1 MKFTSNLNMQTPALF
16 IQTNHNKPSGS
27 GSPPAESEKKT
38 MNINF
43 EIVEKIDNNS
53 ELKKATENII
63 TGVSASVQGYLV
75 IGTNLDNINIK
86 KLWAQTGFASFSEYS
101 EKVLGI
107 SKATAYRIISVSKKF
122 LMPEI
127 TKAIPDR
134 IFSPFQDTALA
145 ALNPIGDYDTTAE
158 FITEN
163 GITPDTPVSEIRKI
177 VSAFQKEDKSEK
189 EVDAETDDSSDGD
202 GNRNETDKRKQ
213 FEAAVEK
220 LVNSCW
226 DIFDD
231 AKKPKSK
238 KRKTPITSFHN
249 SIAEIKMLLNLD

>member
-1 MKFTSNLNMQTPALF
+1 
-16 IQTNHNKPSGS
+16 
-27 GSPPAESEKKT
+27 

-43 EIVEKIDNNS
+43 EIVEKIDSNS

-63 TGVSASVQGYLV
+63 SGVNASVQGYLV
-75 IGTNLDNINIK
+75 IGANLDNINVG
-86 KLWAQTGFASFSEYS
+86 KLWKQAGFESFTEYS

-127 TKAIPDR
+127 TKAIPER

-158 FITEN
+158 FIAEN
-163 GITPDTPVSEIRKI
+163 NITPETPVSEIRKI
-177 VSAFQKEDKSEK
+177 VSEFQKEEKAEK
-189 EVDAETDDSSDGD
+189 EVDAESEEPDSSGRDG
-202 GNRNETDKRKQ
+202 NETDKRKQ
-213 FEAAVEK
+213 LETIVEK
-220 LVNSCW
+220 LVNACW

-231 AKKPKSK
+231 IDRPKSK
-238 KRKTPITSFHN
+238 KRKTPVTTFTN
-249 SIAEIKMLLNLD
+249 SIAEIKMILNLG

>member
-1 MKFTSNLNMQTPALF
+1 
-16 IQTNHNKPSGS
+16 
-27 GSPPAESEKKT
+27 

-43 EIVEKIDNNS
+43 EIVEKIDSNS

-63 TGVSASVQGYLV
+63 SGVNASVQGYLV
-75 IGTNLDNINIK
+75 IGSNLDNINVG
-86 KLWAQTGFASFSEYS
+86 KLWKQAGFESFAEYS

-127 TKAIPDR
+127 TKAIPER

-158 FITEN
+158 FIAEN
-163 GITPDTPVSEIRKI
+163 GITPETPVSEIRKI
-177 VSAFQKEDKSEK
+177 VSEFQKEEKAEK
-189 EVDAETDDSSDGD
+189 EVDAETDSGD
-202 GNRNETDKRKQ
+202 NGRDRNETDKRKQ
-213 FEAAVEK
+213 LETIVEK
-220 LVNSCW
+220 LVNACW

-231 AKKPKSK
+231 IDRPKSK
-238 KRKTPITSFHN
+238 KKKTPVTTFTN
-249 SIAEIKMLLNLD
+249 SIAEIKMILNLG

>member
-1 MKFTSNLNMQTPALF
+1 
-16 IQTNHNKPSGS
+16 
-27 GSPPAESEKKT
+27 

-63 TGVSASVQGYLV
+63 TGVNASVQGYLV
-75 IGTNLDNINIK
+75 IGSNLDNINVK
-86 KLWAQTGFASFSEYS
+86 KLWAQSGFSSFAEYS

-127 TKAIPDR
+127 TKAIPER

-158 FITEN
+158 FIAEN
-163 GITPDTPVSEIRKI
+163 KITPETPVSEIRKI
-177 VSAFQKEDKSEK
+177 VSAFQKEEKAEK
-189 EVDAETDDSSDGD
+189 EVDAESEENDGD
-202 GNRNETDKRKQ
+202 NSGNETDKRKQ
-213 FEAAVEK
+213 HETIVEK
-220 LVNSCW
+220 LVNACW

-231 AKKPKSK
+231 IEKPKSK
-238 KRKTPITSFHN
+238 KRKTPITIFRN
-249 SIAEIKMLLNLD
+249 ATAEIKMLLNLG

>member
-1 MKFTSNLNMQTPALF
+1 
-16 IQTNHNKPSGS
+16 
-27 GSPPAESEKKT
+27 

-43 EIVEKIDNNS
+43 EIVEKIDSNS

-63 TGVSASVQGYLV
+63 SGVNASVQGYLV
-75 IGTNLDNINIK
+75 IGTNLDNINVK
-86 KLWAQTGFASFSEYS
+86 KLWAEAGFSSFSEYS

-145 ALNPIGDYDTTAE
+145 ALNPIGDYNTTAE
-158 FITEN
+158 FIAEN
-163 GITPDTPVSEIRKI
+163 NITPETPVSEIRKI
-177 VSAFQKEDKSEK
+177 VSEFQKEEKAEK
-189 EVDAETDDSSDGD
+189 EVDAENEENDSDG
-202 GNRNETDKRKQ
+202 NETDKRKQ
-213 FEAAVEK
+213 LEAVVEK
-220 LVNSCW
+220 LVNACW

-231 AKKPKSK
+231 IDRPKSK
-238 KRKTPITSFHN
+238 KRKTPVTTFTN
-249 SIAEIKMLLNLD
+249 SIAEIKMILNIG

>member
-1 MKFTSNLNMQTPALF
+1 
-16 IQTNHNKPSGS
+16 
-27 GSPPAESEKKT
+27 

-43 EIVEKIDNNS
+43 EIVEKIDSNS

-63 TGVSASVQGYLV
+63 SGVNASVQGYLV
-75 IGTNLDNINIK
+75 IGSNLDGINVK
-86 KLWAQTGFASFSEYS
+86 KLWAQAGFTSFSEYS

-158 FITEN
+158 FIAEN
-163 GITPDTPVSEIRKI
+163 NITPETPVSEIRKI
-177 VSAFQKEDKSEK
+177 VSEFQKEEKAEK
-189 EVDAETDDSSDGD
+189 EVDAETEEPDG
-202 GNRNETDKRKQ
+202 GNGNDNNENKKEVLEKALEI
-213 FEAAVEK
+213 FINAA
-220 LVNSCW
+220 W
-226 DIFDD
+226 DIFGDLS
-231 AKKPKSK
+231 KPKSK
-238 KRKTPITSFHN
+238 RKKTPIKT
-249 SIAEIKMLLNLD
+249 IEKTCKEISNILDLD

>member
-1 MKFTSNLNMQTPALF
+1 
-16 IQTNHNKPSGS
+16 
-27 GSPPAESEKKT
+27 

-43 EIVEKIDNNS
+43 EIVEKIDSNS

-63 TGVSASVQGYLV
+63 SGVNASVQGYLV
-75 IGTNLDNINIK
+75 IGSNLDNINVG
-86 KLWAQTGFASFSEYS
+86 KLWKQAGFESFSEYS

-158 FITEN
+158 FIAEN
-163 GITPDTPVSEIRKI
+163 GITPETPVSEIRKI
-177 VSAFQKEDKSEK
+177 VSEFQKEEKVEK
-189 EVDAETDDSSDGD
+189 EVDAESE
-202 GNRNETDKRKQ
+202 NESNGETEVANENKKELLEKALET
-213 FEAAVEK
+213 FINAA
-220 LVNSCW
+220 W
-226 DIFDD
+226 DIFGDLN
-231 AKKPKSK
+231 KPKSK
-238 KRKTPITSFHN
+238 RKKTPIKT
-249 SIAEIKMLLNLD
+249 IEKTCKEISTILNLD

>member
-1 MKFTSNLNMQTPALF
+1 
-16 IQTNHNKPSGS
+16 
-27 GSPPAESEKKT
+27 

-43 EIVEKIDNNS
+43 EIVEKIDSNT

-63 TGVSASVQGYLV
+63 SGVNASVQGYLV
-75 IGTNLDNINIK
+75 IGSNLDSINVG
-86 KLWAQTGFASFSEYS
+86 KLWKQAGFESFSEYS

-158 FITEN
+158 FIAEN
-163 GITPDTPVSEIRKI
+163 GITPETPVSEIRKI
-177 VSAFQKEDKSEK
+177 VSAFQKEEKAEK
-189 EVDAETDDSSDGD
+189 EIDAETDDNGDD
-202 GNRNETDKRKQ
+202 GNEPDKRKQ
-213 FEAAVEK
+213 LETIVEK
-220 LVNSCW
+220 LVNACW

-231 AKKPKSK
+231 IEKPKSK
-238 KRKTPITSFHN
+238 KRKTPITNFRN
-249 SIAEIKMLLNLD
+249 ATAEIKMLLNLD

>member
-1 MKFTSNLNMQTPALF
+1 
-16 IQTNHNKPSGS
+16 
-27 GSPPAESEKKT
+27 
-38 MNINF
+38 MNINYTIA
-43 EIVEKIDNNS
+43 EQIGNNT

-63 TGVSASVQGYLV
+63 TGLNASVQGYLV
-75 IGTNLDNINIK
+75 IGTNLDNINVK
-86 KLWAQTGFASFSEYS
+86 KLWTQAGFASFAEYS

-127 TKAIPDR
+127 TKAIPER

-158 FITEN
+158 FIAEN
-163 GITPDTPVSEIRKI
+163 NITPDTPVSEIRKI
-177 VSAFQKEDKSEK
+177 VSAFQKEEKPEK
-189 EVDAETDDSSDGD
+189 EVETECENDGD
-202 GNRNETDKRKQ
+202 NDGNKTDKRDEFTKK
-213 FEAAVEK
+213 VEK
-220 LVNSCW
+220 LVNACW

-231 AKKPKSK
+231 LNKPKSK

-249 SIAEIKMLLNLD
+249 SIAEIKMMLNIV

>member
-1 MKFTSNLNMQTPALF
+1 
-16 IQTNHNKPSGS
+16 
-27 GSPPAESEKKT
+27 

-43 EIVEKIDNNS
+43 EIVEKIDSNS

-63 TGVSASVQGYLV
+63 SGVNASVQGYLV
-75 IGTNLDNINIK
+75 IGSNLDNINVG
-86 KLWAQTGFASFSEYS
+86 KLWKQAGFASFSEYS

-158 FITEN
+158 FIAEN
-163 GITPDTPVSEIRKI
+163 GITPETPVSEIRKI
-177 VSAFQKEDKSEK
+177 VSEFQKEEKAEK
-189 EVDAETDDSSDGD
+189 EVDTECENDG
-202 GNRNETDKRKQ
+202 GNETNATRETL
-213 FEAAVEK
+213 EAKITDFINAAYDVYED
-220 LVNSCW
+220 NG
-226 DIFDD
+226 
-231 AKKPKSK
+231 KPKSK
-238 KRKTPITSFHN
+238 KRKTPINNFNKSLE
-249 SIAEIKMLLNLD
+249 AIKQILKID

>member
-1 MKFTSNLNMQTPALF
+1 
-16 IQTNHNKPSGS
+16 
-27 GSPPAESEKKT
+27 

-43 EIVEKIDNNS
+43 EIVEKIDNNT

-63 TGVSASVQGYLV
+63 SGVNASVQGYLV
-75 IGTNLDNINIK
+75 IGSNLDHINVK
-86 KLWAQTGFASFSEYS
+86 KLWAQAGFNSFSEYS

-127 TKAIPDR
+127 TKAIPER

-158 FITEN
+158 FIAEN
-163 GITPDTPVSEIRKI
+163 NITPETPVSEIRKI
-177 VSAFQKEDKSEK
+177 VSEFQKEEKAEK
-189 EVDAETDDSSDGD
+189 EVDAETEETDGD
-202 GNRNETDKRKQ
+202 GRGGNETDKRKQ
-213 FEAAVEK
+213 LETIVEK
-220 LVNSCW
+220 LVNACW

-231 AKKPKSK
+231 IEKPKSK
-238 KRKTPITSFHN
+238 KRKTPITIFRN
-249 SIAEIKMLLNLD
+249 ATAEIKMLLNLD

>member
-1 MKFTSNLNMQTPALF
+1 
-16 IQTNHNKPSGS
+16 
-27 GSPPAESEKKT
+27 

-43 EIVEKIDNNS
+43 EIVEKFDNN

-63 TGVSASVQGYLV
+63 TGVNASVQGYLV
-75 IGTNLDNINIK
+75 ISTNLDNINVG
-86 KLWAQTGFASFSEYS
+86 KLWKQAGFESFSEYS

-158 FITEN
+158 FIAEN
-163 GITPDTPVSEIRKI
+163 NITPETPISEIRKI
-177 VSAFQKEDKSEK
+177 VSEFQKEEKAEK
-189 EVDAETDDSSDGD
+189 EVDAETDNSDN
-202 GNRNETDKRKQ
+202 GNNETETDKRKQ
-213 FEAAVEK
+213 LETIVEK
-220 LVNSCW
+220 LVNACW

-231 AKKPKSK
+231 INKPKSK
-238 KRKTPITSFHN
+238 KRKTSITSFRN

>member
-1 MKFTSNLNMQTPALF
+1 
-16 IQTNHNKPSGS
+16 
-27 GSPPAESEKKT
+27 

-43 EIVEKIDNNS
+43 EIAEKIDSNS

-63 TGVSASVQGYLV
+63 TGVNASVQGYLV
-75 IGTNLDNINIK
+75 IGTNLDNINVK
-86 KLWAQTGFASFSEYS
+86 KLWTQAGFNSFSEYS

-127 TKAIPDR
+127 TKAIPER

-158 FITEN
+158 FIAEN
-163 GITPDTPVSEIRKI
+163 GITPETPVSEIRKI
-177 VSAFQKEDKSEK
+177 VSEFQKEEKSEK
-189 EVDAETDDSSDGD
+189 EVDAETDSGD
-202 GNRNETDKRKQ
+202 NGNNETETDKRKQ
-213 FEAAVEK
+213 LETIVEK
-220 LVNSCW
+220 LVNACW

-231 AKKPKSK
+231 IDRPKSK
-238 KRKTPITSFHN
+238 KRKTPVTTFTN
-249 SIAEIKMLLNLD
+249 SIAEIKMILNLG

>member
-1 MKFTSNLNMQTPALF
+1 
-16 IQTNHNKPSGS
+16 
-27 GSPPAESEKKT
+27 

-43 EIVEKIDNNS
+43 EIAEKIDNNS

-63 TGVSASVQGYLV
+63 TGVNASVQGYLV
-75 IGTNLDNINIK
+75 IGTNLDNINVK
-86 KLWAQTGFASFSEYS
+86 KLWTQAGFTSFSEYS
-101 EKVLGI
+101 EKVLRI

-158 FITEN
+158 FIAEN
-163 GITPDTPVSEIRKI
+163 GITPETPVSEIRKI
-177 VSAFQKEDKSEK
+177 VAEFQEDKRAAK
-189 EVDAETDDSSDGD
+189 EVDAECENDSGSESETDG
-202 GNRNETDKRKQ
+202 NETDKRKQ
-213 FEAAVEK
+213 LETIVEK
-220 LVNSCW
+220 LVNACW

-231 AKKPKSK
+231 IEKPKSK
-238 KRKTPITSFHN
+238 KRKTPVTNFRN
-249 SIAEIKMLLNLD
+249 SIAEIKTLLNLD

>member
-1 MKFTSNLNMQTPALF
+1 
-16 IQTNHNKPSGS
+16 
-27 GSPPAESEKKT
+27 

-63 TGVSASVQGYLV
+63 SGVNASVQGYLV
-75 IGTNLDNINIK
+75 IGTNLDGINVK
-86 KLWAQTGFASFSEYS
+86 KLWAQAGFASFSEYS

-158 FITEN
+158 FIAEN
-163 GITPDTPVSEIRKI
+163 GITPETPVSEIRKI
-177 VSAFQKEDKSEK
+177 VSAFQKEEKAEK
-189 EVDAETDDSSDGD
+189 EVDAECETDGD
-202 GNRNETDKRKQ
+202 GDSNNGNETDKRKQ
-213 FEAAVEK
+213 LETVVEK
-220 LVNSCW
+220 LVNACW

-238 KRKTPITSFHN
+238 KRKAPITNFRN
-249 SIAEIKMLLNLD
+249 AIAEIKMMLNIV

>member
-1 MKFTSNLNMQTPALF
+1 
-16 IQTNHNKPSGS
+16 
-27 GSPPAESEKKT
+27 
-38 MNINF
+38 MNINYTIA
-43 EIVEKIDNNS
+43 EQIGSDT

-63 TGVSASVQGYLV
+63 TGVNASVQGYLV
-75 IGTNLDNINIK
+75 IGSNLDDINVK
-86 KLWAQTGFASFSEYS
+86 KLWNQAGFTSFAEYS

-127 TKAIPDR
+127 SKAIPER

-145 ALNPIGDYDTTAE
+145 ALNPIGDYNTTAE

-163 GITPDTPVSEIRKI
+163 GITPETPVSKIRKI
-177 VSAFQKEDKSEK
+177 VAEFQDEKKAVK
-189 EVDAETDDSSDGD
+189 EVDAECEADG
-202 GNRNETDKRKQ
+202 GNKTDKRDEFTKK
-213 FEAAVEK
+213 VEK
-220 LVNSCW
+220 LINACW

-231 AKKPKSK
+231 IEKPKSK
-238 KRKTPITSFHN
+238 KRKTPITNFRN